1 MVRRKNMMFCSYVV
15 FSMQICAS
23 FLKFQRKPLFRI
35 RMASIPLFSHI
46 ANRYKRQP
54 RDVRLR
60 RVEIEA
66 NGQLFGRIHA
76 VRAVRDLLEIRVGVV
91 TGFCLPVDIHAL
103 GVGQIRHL
111 ADFILGIR
119 R

>member
-1 MVRRKNMMFCSYVV
+1 MMSHSYVV

-23 FLKFQRKPLFRI
+23 FLKFQRKPLLRI
-35 RMASIPLFSHI
+35 RMASIPLLSHV
-46 ANRYKRQP
+46 ANRYNRQP

-91 TGFCLPVDIHAL
+91 TGFCLPVDIHAP
-103 GVGQIRHL
+103 GRFVIWRISSSVY
-111 ADFILGIR
+111 AAENS
-119 R
+119 

>member
-1 MVRRKNMMFCSYVV
+1 MVRRKNMISCSYVV

-35 RMASIPLFSHI
+35 RMASIPPLSHI

-66 NGQLFGRIHA
+66 DGQLFGRIHA

-91 TGFCLPVDIHAL
+91 TGFCLPVDIHAPSIWRISSS
-103 GVGQIRHL
+103 VY
-111 ADFILGIR
+111 AAENS
-119 R
+119 

>member
-1 MVRRKNMMFCSYVV
+1 MLFHSYVV

-23 FLKFQRKPLFRI
+23 FLKFQRKPFFRI
-35 RMASIPLFSHI
+35 RMASIPLLSHI

-66 NGQLFGRIHA
+66 NSQLFGRIHA
-76 VRAVRDLLEIRVGVV
+76 VRAVRDL
-91 TGFCLPVDIHAL
+91 TKFA
-103 GVGQIRHL
+103 
-111 ADFILGIR
+111 
-119 R
+119 